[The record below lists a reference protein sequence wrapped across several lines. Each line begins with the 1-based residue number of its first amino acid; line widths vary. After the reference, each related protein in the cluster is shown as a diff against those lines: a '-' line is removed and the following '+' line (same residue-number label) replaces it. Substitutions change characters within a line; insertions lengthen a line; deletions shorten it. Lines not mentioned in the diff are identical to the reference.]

1 MFSSLFPFVHN
12 SFFKKAIFKPLAVCR
27 CKLVVGGGNGDDG
40 LCILRA
46 MGLFTT
52 STDTFVIEIGM
63 VYKIIKIIA
72 WPSKQIPF
80 L

>member
-1 MFSSLFPFVHN
+1 M
-12 SFFKKAIFKPLAVCR
+12 
-27 CKLVVGGGNGDDG
+27 VGGGNGDDD

-72 WPSKQIPF
+72 
-80 L
+80 